1 MTVTGLQRDLGVLEQ
16 LAYLHGA
23 TLRIGASMDADD
35 AILALCETAIPRL
48 ADFATA
54 YLLDTATAERSLTQ
68 QQGSRDVLVRQV
80 ALAEDGWD
88 QILVGKLPLHD
99 LAGPFAE
106 TMSTGQTVVWPA
118 QGEDRPP
125 AGLGLL
131 PSGWA
136 GFLLIAPFRFD
147 DQVQGFAAL
156 FRKPER
162 GPFDDTDLL
171 TATLMVDQTALSV
184 HNAHLF
190 QREAHIADALQRSML
205 PKSPPVLQGAEV
217 AYRYLPSNPA
227 AQVGG
232 DWFDAIPLPG
242 CRVALVIGDVMG
254 HGVASAA
261 AMGQL
266 RTASRTLAALDLPPD
281 QALRHLD
288 DLARQLGE
296 NHLATCIYCVYD
308 PVIRRCTIANAGHI
322 PPVLVGPDGGAE
334 IMLLPPGG
342 PIGLGGIA
350 AVAFESVEV
359 AAPDDGLIVFCT
371 DGLVESRSRD
381 LDDGLARLRLSLT
394 RPAPDL
400 DRLCDDVLEALH
412 TEERED
418 DVALLAA
425 RFQGIPSENV
435 AQWIMRPHPMTASQV
450 RGLIR
455 TTLEGWGLAEH
466 CDIAELLATELVS
479 NAIRYASRPIKVR
492 LMRTEALLCEVS
504 DDDHRLPV
512 LREPGENDEGG
523 RGLYL
528 VSHLARRWGASRT
541 TSGKTVWFEIA
552 LR

>member
-1 MTVTGLQRDLGVLEQ
+1 VTGRQGDLNVLEQ

-23 TLRIGASMDADD
+23 TLRIGASMDADQ
-35 AILALCETAIPRL
+35 AVLALCETAIPRL

-54 YLLDTATAERSLTQ
+54 YLLDTATAETAMPQ
-68 QQGSRDVLVRQV
+68 QQCSGDVLIRQV
-80 ALAEDGWD
+80 AVAEAGWE
-88 QILVGKLPLHD
+88 QILVGKIPLDD
-99 LAGPFAE
+99 LTGPFAE

-118 QGEDRPP
+118 RDGDRR
-125 AGLGLL
+125 AADLGGLL
-131 PSGWA
+131 PDGWD
-136 GFLLIAPFRFD
+136 GFLLTAPFRFED
-147 DQVQGFAAL
+147 RVQGFAAL

-171 TATLMVDQTALSV
+171 TATLMVDQAALSV

-205 PKSPPVLQGAEV
+205 PKSPPTLQGAEV

-232 DWFDAIPLPG
+232 DWFDAISLPG
-242 CRVALVIGDVMG
+242 SRVALVIGDVMG
-254 HGVASAA
+254 HGVPSAA

-288 DLARQLGE
+288 DLARQLGPD
-296 NHLATCIYCVYD
+296 HLATCIYCVYD

-322 PPVLVGPDGGAE
+322 PPILVHPDGDAE
-334 IMLLPPGG
+334 IMRLPPGG

-359 AAPDDGLIVFCT
+359 AAPDNGLIVFCT

-381 LDDGLARLRLSLT
+381 LDDGLARLRRSLV
-394 RPAPDL
+394 RPSPDL
-400 DRLCDDVLEALH
+400 DQLCDDVLATLH
-412 TEERED
+412 SEERED

-425 RFQGIPSENV
+425 RFRGIPSENI
-435 AQWIMRPHPMTASQV
+435 AQWIMRPHPMTAAQV
-450 RGLIR
+450 RGLIN
-455 TTLEGWGLAEH
+455 TTLEDWHLTEH
-466 CDIAELLATELVS
+466 REAAELLVTELVS

-512 LREPGENDEGG
+512 LREPSETDEGG

-528 VSHLARRWGASRT
+528 VSHLACRWGASRT
-541 TSGKTVWFEIA
+541 TSGKTVWFELT